1 MHEVRAAGFIYS
13 FIYLYILFFDSIRTK
28 LYSEKKM
35 HSSQMVHFRTT
46 LELVNKPLMS
56 VCVLGN
62 SMLYSPGRGKR
73 PIRPFSFVNLVGD
86 LKFYSKN
93 SW

>member
-1 MHEVRAAGFIYS
+1 
-13 FIYLYILFFDSIRTK
+13 
-28 LYSEKKM
+28 M

-62 SMLYSPGRGKR
+62 SMLYSLEEVK
-73 PIRPFSFVNLVGD
+73 D
-86 LKFYSKN
+86 L
-93 SW
+93 